1 MSREVILFQDAS
13 IRPKDFA
20 LILTERDC
28 ALQIPALGD
37 QCSALL
43 WIITFYDE

>member
-13 IRPKDFA
+13 IRPKNFA

-28 ALQIPALGD
+28 ALQIPASGGSVLSTFLD
-37 QCSALL
+37 HHLL
-43 WIITFYDE
+43 